1 MTDGCGFINLAA
13 MKIIKKKFNYD
24 ALPTGVQGRIAGAKG
39 MWIRHP
45 NDDSPDPKIWIRDSQ
60 NKIKLPELGKVH
72 RIFDLLSVSKPS
84 SSIALSQ
91 QSILNLSFNG
101 IPDDVLVKLLEQGI
115 VDEVMPLLDW
125 KRPNAMTA
133 LWDAINKSGGV
144 SGSRTQ
150 RIAAGASRALGLQRQ
165 DWGHDDVVA
174 DQDISG
180 TTYTGR
186 NEYSKGERTNS
197 VSDTLC

>member
-60 NKIKLPELGKVH
+60 NKIKLSELGKAH

-165 DWGHDDVVA
+165 DWGHDEDRKSVV
-174 DQDISG
+174 
-180 TTYTGR
+180 
-186 NEYSKGERTNS
+186 
-197 VSDTLC
+197 